1 MYRSWNASG
10 SVNKCFATIAIY
22 RHDRGIAKQ
31 TTKLYCFAN
40 GFTYNRD
47 DTYSCCFLINH
58 TDGCLVCYDSTNGA
72 CWSVTRNRYH
82 VKTN

>member
-22 RHDRGIAKQ
+22 RHDWGIAKQ

-40 GFTYNRD
+40 GLTNNRD
-47 DTYSCCFLINH
+47 NTYCRCFLIDH
-58 TDGCLVCYDSTNGA
+58 TNG
-72 CWSVTRNRYH
+72 
-82 VKTN
+82 